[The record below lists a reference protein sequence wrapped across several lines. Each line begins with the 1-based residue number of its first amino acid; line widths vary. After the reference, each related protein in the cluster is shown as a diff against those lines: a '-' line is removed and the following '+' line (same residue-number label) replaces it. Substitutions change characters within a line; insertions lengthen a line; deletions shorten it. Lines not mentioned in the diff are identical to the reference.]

1 MKHSYLAVCAAMLI
15 VAAGAAPSFA
25 DSSVNL
31 SGLQASLAYGT
42 ATTATSGTQVAA
54 MDSMDFGSPPS
65 GEVPILFNDHHVYA
79 KPDTLRQGRVLA
91 ALVHNGTLMV
101 PLRSMF
107 EQMGATVSFDAGSK
121 SVTASKPG
129 SEVRV
134 TLGQNQVIINGE
146 SRPLDVPPMMYKG
159 VLLVPVR
166 VISEALGAY
175 VQWVPEQ
182 HVAVVRYLPP
192 TPVPTPAPTEAP
204 TPVPTPS
211 ATPTPA
217 PRAPEYLGFI
227 EGGITRGRVYNEF
240 AAGVNGTG
248 ASYVASGA
256 YLFDPLAVKVDFRQ
270 DEYNTTQNA
279 VDAFG
284 NPLTSFATIDGGF
297 ATTPV
302 FKARQSTIDGRLLF
316 RIANPH
322 IYVGAGYLQASTNYG
337 YPQLRGVGGGVEKL
351 PDFNGGL
358 SWFGSAFYYPTVSG
372 TYTVPTGP
380 AAGAQFKQQ
389 YRIVKYDIGLDW
401 NFGQSPFYIY
411 GGYSGDQYQ
420 AKANAPINQTHSG
433 PYIGLG
439 IKF

>member
-1 MKHSYLAVCAAMLI
+1 MKHSYLAI
-15 VAAGAAPSFA
+15 VAAAAFVVAGIAPSFA
-25 DSSVNL
+25 DSSVNVA
-31 SGLQASLAYGT
+31 GLQASISSGT
-42 ATTATSGTQVAA
+42 VTSATSGTQVAA

-91 ALVHNGTLMV
+91 ALVQHGTLMV

-107 EQMGATVSFDAGSK
+107 EQMGATVSFDPGSK
-121 SVTASKPG
+121 SVTARKPG

-159 VLLVPVR
+159 VLLVPIR
-166 VISEALGAY
+166 VVSEALGAY

-192 TPVPTPAPTEAP
+192 TPVPTPAASVAP

-211 ATPTPA
+211 PTATPA
-217 PRAPEYLGFI
+217 PKAPEYLGFI
-227 EGGITRGRVYNEF
+227 QGGLTRGRVYNEF
-240 AAGVNGTG
+240 AAGVNSQG

-270 DEYNTTQNA
+270 DSYLTSANA

-284 NPLTSFATIDGGF
+284 NPLTVFSTIDGGASAVPQF
-297 ATTPV
+297 RA
-302 FKARQSTIDGRLLF
+302 KQSTIDGRLMF
-316 RIANPH
+316 RIASPH
-322 IYVGAGYLQASTNYG
+322 IYVGASYLQASTNYG
-337 YPQLRGVGGGVEKL
+337 YPQLRGVGGGLEKL
-351 PDFNGGL
+351 PDFTGGL
-358 SWFGSAFYYPTVSG
+358 GYYGSVYYYPTVNG

-380 AAGAQFKQQ
+380 NAGLQFKQQ
-389 YRIVKYDIGLDW
+389 YRIVKYDIGL
-401 NFGQSPFYIY
+401 NYGFGASPVYIY
-411 GGYSGDQYQ
+411 GGYSGDRYTTKQ
-420 AKANAPINQTHSG
+420 NAPVNQTHSG
-433 PYIGLG
+433 PYLGLG